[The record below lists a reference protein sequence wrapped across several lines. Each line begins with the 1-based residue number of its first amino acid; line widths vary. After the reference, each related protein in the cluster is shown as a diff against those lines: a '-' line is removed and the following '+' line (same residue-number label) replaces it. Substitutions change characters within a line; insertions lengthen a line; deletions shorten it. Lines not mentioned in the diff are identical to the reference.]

1 MKFFLIALIFLLSL
15 GQLQRIQLTNNI
27 AFYLHDC
34 LIVGFLLKEFFTA
47 IMQRKII
54 LKNLK
59 KIPIFQK
66 KIFWCFLITVFLSWA
81 MAFLQGRFDYRAILY
96 LARAL
101 TYLIFVFLLQK
112 QLKNK
117 SWLWRLISFDILLL
131 GFAQYLFLPDLR
143 FLIYEGY
150 DDHFYR
156 LVSTILDPAF
166 TGLIFVFNLNYYLW
180 QKKKNWLVIALFA
193 IGLLLTYSRSS
204 YLAFLLSSLVLL
216 CINKNSA
223 KKAILLTLA
232 CFFISLPFLPKQ
244 SGGDGVNLLRTT
256 SVQARISNDQEIW
269 QNIQGAQWLFGQGLF
284 IPTQNR
290 QAIKNIPSHSHFAD
304 NVLVFLISNL
314 GIIGSITFI
323 FFVLETI
330 KFGKKENIVL
340 LTSLLSHAMF
350 NNNLTQ
356 SFVVLIFLGFWL
368 SNNHDQSLNSTSIL
382 RSV

>member
-1 MKFFLIALIFLLSL
+1 MKFFLVAFVFLLSL
-15 GQLQRIQLTNNI
+15 GQLQRIQLTNNL

-34 LIVGFLLKEFFTA
+34 LIVGFLLKELFTA

-54 LKNLK
+54 PKNLK

-66 KIFWCFLITVFLSWA
+66 KIFWCFSITAFLSWII
-81 MAFLQGRFDYRAILY
+81 AFLQGRFDYRAILY
-96 LARAL
+96 LSRILA
-101 TYLIFVFLLQK
+101 YLVFVFLLQK

-117 SWLWRLISFDILLL
+117 SWLWRLISFNILVF
-131 GFAQYLFLPDLR
+131 GFVQYLFLPDLR

-180 QKKKNWLVIALFA
+180 QKKKNWSVIVLFV

-204 YLAFLLSSLVLL
+204 YLAFLLSSGVLL
-216 CINKNSA
+216 LIDKKAA
-223 KKAILLTLA
+223 KKAIFLILTCFLL
-232 CFFISLPFLPKQ
+232 SLPFLPKQ

-256 SVQARISNDQEIW
+256 SVQARIDNDQKIW
-269 QNIQGAQWLFGQGLF
+269 QEIEGVQWLFGQGLF
-284 IPTQNR
+284 IPAQSR
-290 QAIKNIPSHSHFAD
+290 QVAKNIPNHSHFAD
-304 NVLVFLISNL
+304 NIFVFLISNL
-314 GIIGSITFI
+314 GIVGSIALI
-323 FFVLETI
+323 LLVLETI

-340 LTSLLSHAMF
+340 LTSLVSHAMF

-356 SFVVLIFLGFWL
+356 SFVILIFLGLWL
-368 SNNHDQSLNSTSIL
+368 SKSQN
-382 RSV
+382 